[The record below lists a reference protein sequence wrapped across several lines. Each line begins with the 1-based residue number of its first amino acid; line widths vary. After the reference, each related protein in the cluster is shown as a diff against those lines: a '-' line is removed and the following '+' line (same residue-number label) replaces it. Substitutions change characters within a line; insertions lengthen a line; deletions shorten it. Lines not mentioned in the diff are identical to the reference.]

1 MAISHPSHCSQLTM
15 VGYWARVAL
24 ALAVIGLGLEIAVH
38 YWPCHIARIASC
50 PL

>member
-1 MAISHPSHCSQLTM
+1 MAISHPSHGNQLTM
-15 VGYWARVAL
+15 VGYCARVAL